1 MKTIKYIISGILL
14 AISLNSCDLDTE
26 PTDQVPDYLVL
37 ENAENAEK
45 VLNGTW
51 AYLMDT
57 YFTYQNP
64 GWKSLLLT
72 SDAMANDVAVQPGK
86 YGYISHYSFT
96 DINNPKSTTG
106 RGVWTLAYKGIDNAN
121 HLITKIDG
129 IPGDESLKSRV
140 KAQAYAL
147 RGYLYLNLVTFYSHA
162 YKYDTQA
169 LSVPIYLEP
178 TVLNTVGGKRETV
191 EAVYGRAEEDL
202 LEAYNLIGD
211 FKRNTAKHKF
221 DKKVIA
227 GILSRLYLQKEDWK
241 NANKY
246 AAEAGSS
253 ATWMTKNEYLNG
265 FNDQSNSEWIWGH
278 GQIPNQSTASYSF
291 HFQDVSSQSSYY
303 YSFMADPYFEDF
315 FDKGDVRSELFESD
329 TTRYKGGL
337 MYKKFKFR
345 PDVTAD
351 IVLMRKAEL
360 VLIEAEALA
369 ELGSLPQAITK
380 LNELRTQ
387 RGAQTPDLSSL
398 SKDELVEEILIERRK
413 ELFGE
418 GFGLYDL
425 KRRQKAVS
433 RKRVADEDFVEGTKI
448 TKKGHTV
455 FKFPDGTDFTANS
468 DYYLFAIPDSEIT
481 NNGNL

>member
-1 MKTIKYIISGILL
+1 MKTIKYIIGAITL
-14 AISLNSCDLDTE
+14 AISLNSCDLDTA
-26 PTDQVPDYLVL
+26 PTDSIPDTIVFD
-37 ENAENAEK
+37 NAQNAEK

-64 GWKSLLLT
+64 GWKSVLLT
-72 SDAMANDVAVQPGK
+72 SDAMANDVAIQPGK
-86 YGYISHYSFT
+86 YGYIAHYSFT
-96 DINNPKSTTG
+96 NINDPKSTTG

-129 IPGDESLKSRV
+129 IPGDENLKKRI

-162 YKYDTQA
+162 YKHNPQA
-169 LSVPIYLEP
+169 LSVPIYTEP
-178 TVLNTVGGKRETV
+178 TLVNTVGGKKQSVETV
-191 EAVYGRAEEDL
+191 YNRAEEDL
-202 LEAYNLIGD
+202 LEAYNLIGNYD
-211 FKRNTAKHKF
+211 RNGAKHKF

-227 GILSRLYLQKEDWK
+227 GILSRLYLQKEDWE

-246 AAEAGSS
+246 ATEAESS

-265 FNDQSNSEWIWGH
+265 FNDRSNSEWIWGH
-278 GQIPNQSTASYSF
+278 GQIPDQSTASYSF

-303 YSFMADPYFEDF
+303 YSFMADPYFQDF
-315 FDKGDVRSELFESD
+315 FDKGDVRTELFESD

-345 PDVTAD
+345 PDGTGD

-369 ELGSLPQAITK
+369 ELDNLSQAIKK

-387 RGAQTPDLSSL
+387 RGAETPDLSSL
-398 SKDELVEEILIERRK
+398 TKEELVEEILIERRK
-413 ELFGE
+413 ELYGE

-433 RKRVADEDFVEGTKI
+433 RKRVADGDVVEGTKI

-481 NNGNL
+481 NNSNL